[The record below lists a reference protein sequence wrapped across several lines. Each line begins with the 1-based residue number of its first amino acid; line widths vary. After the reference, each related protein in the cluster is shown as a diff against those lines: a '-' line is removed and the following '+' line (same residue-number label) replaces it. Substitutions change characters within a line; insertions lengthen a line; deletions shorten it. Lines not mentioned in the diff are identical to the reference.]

1 MEVLKVG
8 DPILRQESVPVE
20 KDYPNLK
27 PLILDMINTM
37 ESHNGIGLAAPQVG
51 LSIRLFVIKTEEGRI
66 KHFINPEIMDYS
78 IEDNRFEEGCLSV
91 DNVIGQVLRP
101 TFIKA
106 SWYDSD
112 FNRHEEDL
120 GVYMSRVFQHENDH
134 LNGILLVD
142 YLV

>member
-1 MEVLKVG
+1 MEILKVG
-8 DPILRQESVPVE
+8 DPILRQESAPLE

-27 PLILDMINTM
+27 QIIIDMVETM
-37 ESHNGIGLAAPQVG
+37 EHNNGIGLAAPQVG
-51 LSIRLFVIKTEEGRI
+51 LSVRLFIIKTEEGRI

-78 IEDNRFEEGCLSV
+78 FDKSNMEEGCLSV
-91 DNVIGQVLRP
+91 DNLIGTVSRP
-101 TFIKA
+101 TYIKA

-120 GVYMSRVFQHENDH
+120 NVYMSRVFQHENDH
-134 LNGILLVD
+134 LDGVLLVD